1 MNLTATLPL
10 VSIDTETTGLDS
22 GADEILQVSIVD
34 ESGETLYNCY
44 FKPRN
49 HTEWADA
56 EKVNHITP
64 EMVRDCQ
71 NVSESAAAISRILA
85 SAGKIVGYNTPFDLN
100 FLRAAGVIIPE
111 RAEIVDVMQMFS
123 EIKGDW
129 DDVHGGLKWHKLT
142 ECAEYCRYNWGGAA
156 HDSLQDARATMFCYK
171 HLNAAMRLAAGSGE
185 DIAPASDIVTGAAT
199 HELKIRSK
207 FFEAVVSGKKTF
219 EIRKNDRNFKVGDI
233 IALNEHNSV
242 SGYTGES
249 ALFEIT
255 YVMTDTEYVKEGFAV
270 LGIKRCYIHKESPLA
285 SFFKAVSERGA
296 NNAEQTDD

>member
-71 NVSESAAAISRILA
+71 NVSESAAEISRILA
-85 SAGKIVGYNTPFDLN
+85 SVKKIIGYNAPFDLD
-100 FLRAAGVIIPE
+100 FLRAAGVEIPSNV
-111 RAEIVDVMQMFS
+111 EIVDVMQMFA

-129 DDVHGGLKWHKLT
+129 DEVRGGLKWHKLT
-142 ECAEYCRYNWGGAA
+142 ECAEYYGYEWRGAA
-156 HDSLQDARATMFCYK
+156 HDSLEDARATLYCY
-171 HLNAAMRLAAGSGE
+171 NQIIGS
-185 DIAPASDIVTGAAT
+185 
-199 HELKIRSK
+199 R
-207 FFEAVVSGKKTF
+207 
-219 EIRKNDRNFKVGDI
+219 
-233 IALNEHNSV
+233 
-242 SGYTGES
+242 
-249 ALFEIT
+249 
-255 YVMTDTEYVKEGFAV
+255 KEGV
-270 LGIKRCYIHKESPLA
+270 E
-285 SFFKAVSERGA
+285 
-296 NNAEQTDD
+296 